1 MNRDEL
7 HQKHIKTVKKM
18 LRLYTSYLVREMN
31 EGGEKNLTEIIDN
44 FVKENIRNVPNPEWK
59 PDEPY
64 RQQ

>member
-1 MNRDEL
+1 
-7 HQKHIKTVKKM
+7 
-18 LRLYTSYLVREMN
+18 MN